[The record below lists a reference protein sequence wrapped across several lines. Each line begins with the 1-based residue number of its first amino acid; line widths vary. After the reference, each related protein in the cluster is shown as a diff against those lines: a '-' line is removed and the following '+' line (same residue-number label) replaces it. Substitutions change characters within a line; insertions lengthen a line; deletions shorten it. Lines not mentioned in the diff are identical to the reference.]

1 MGQEDVIDWVFGIL
15 IGAAAAVIM
24 FGRDARRRAKQEE
37 TLRNLAVSE
46 KSREIE
52 NEVDALGSDDLKR
65 RAVKWVRDAGK

>member
-1 MGQEDVIDWVFGIL
+1 MGQKDVIDWIFGIL
-15 IGAAAAVIM
+15 IGVVAAFVM

-37 TLRNLAVSE
+37 ALRNLAVSE

-52 NEVDALGSDDLKR
+52 NEIDALGTDDLKR